1 MIKKEVFIGFI
12 MGIIATISGVTLCT
26 LIISKVKSVS
36 FDQVLSNFQAEDKLW
51 MLLALGAIPN
61 LLVFFLMLKKNLD
74 YRARGIVLATMLV
87 AFIVFALNF

>member
-1 MIKKEVFIGFI
+1 MIKKEVFIGFF
-12 MGIIATISGVTLCT
+12 MGIIATICGVALCT
-26 LIISKVKSVS
+26 LIISKIKAVS
-36 FDQVLSNFQAEDKLW
+36 FDQVLNNFQADDKLW